1 MQDFEHDEI
10 FRPEKNTGKKMNAL
24 ADLLISLLSYGEVS
38 AFLLLLKTRNSSLL
52 TGRLICLS

>member
-1 MQDFEHDEI
+1 MMKYFVQKKIRE
-10 FRPEKNTGKKMNAL
+10 KKMNAL